1 MGDFLRG
8 LLAHLDFLR
17 LRYEVELLMAGCR
30 ISDTSANQ
38 ENHQRQQKC
47 ADHASRLRPLIAVG
61 WGLPLRFVGRVT
73 EFQFVLECRT

>member
-17 LRYEVELLMAGCR
+17 LWYEVELLMAGCR
-30 ISDTSANQ
+30 ISGTSANQ

-47 ADHASRLRPLIAVG
+47 ADHGSRVRPHIAVG
-61 WGLPLRFVGRVT
+61 SGLPLGFVGRVT
-73 EFQFVLECRT
+73 EFPVVLECRT